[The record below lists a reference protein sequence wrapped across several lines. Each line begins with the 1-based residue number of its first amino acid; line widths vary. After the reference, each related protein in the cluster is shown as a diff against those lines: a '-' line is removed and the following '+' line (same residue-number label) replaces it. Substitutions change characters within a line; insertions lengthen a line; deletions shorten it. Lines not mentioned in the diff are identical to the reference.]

1 MTSVMIDTHIVIWL
15 YTNGIDKISSK
26 AQKCIESNQLLISP
40 ILLLELQY
48 LFEIGKIVPCPEEIY
63 EDLCSRIGLKVEQN
77 ESWYR
82 VTKEALKLSWTRDP
96 FDRLIV
102 AHTKLLRCC
111 LITKDKLIRSNF
123 EQIIW

>member
-1 MTSVMIDTHIVIWL
+1 MTLVMIDTHIVIWL
-15 YTNGIDKISSK
+15 YTNRIDKISNK
-26 AQKCIESNQLLISP
+26 AQKSIESNQLLISP
-40 ILLLELQY
+40 IVLLELQY
-48 LFEIGKIVPCPEEIY
+48 LFETSKILAHSEEIY

-82 VTKEALKLSWTRDP
+82 VAKEALKLSWTRDP

-102 AHTKLLRCC
+102 AHTKLFRCC

-123 EQIIW
+123 EQTIW